1 MLLFNIEFVQFA
13 MNRVIKFIFFGNYFI
28 GLLAVILSVESNVQ
42 LRLPLNSVEY
52 YVLLCC
58 ATVFYYTYAY
68 TGPLNSKT
76 YKNPR
81 TQWYKDHHAFIRW
94 TQRILML
101 ACILLSSYFLYKHFN
116 TISHLPA
123 QCWLVV
129 FIILIAAV
137 LYYGLLPGSFYKINL
152 RKTGWLKAF
161 IIGFVWACCANLLSF
176 IVLQIEKGEYKV
188 DMILLIWLFV
198 KNWMFCT
205 VNAIMFDIKD
215 YVHDSNK
222 ELKTFA
228 VSFGTSKTI
237 YFILLPL
244 IIIGLLSLIAFTTA
258 RNFGITTTLINTIP
272 FILLFMIALSMFR
285 QHKIMYFLVVIDGLI
300 FLKALCGI
308 IGMQFINR

>member
-1 MLLFNIEFVQFA
+1 
-13 MNRVIKFIFFGNYFI
+13 MNRFIKFIFFGNYFI
-28 GLLAVILSVESNVQ
+28 GLLAVILAVESNVQ
-42 LRLPLNSVEY
+42 LRLPLNSIAFY
-52 YVLLCC
+52 TLLFC
-58 ATVFYYTYAY
+58 AAVFYYTYAY

-81 TQWYKDHHAFIRW
+81 TQWYKDHHRFIRW
-94 TQRILML
+94 TQRFLL
-101 ACILLSSYFLYKHFN
+101 FACIILGTYLFYKN
-116 TISHLPA
+116 SNAVMHLRL
-123 QCWLVV
+123 QYWLM
-129 FIILIAAV
+129 ILIMLIAAI
-137 LYYGLLPGSFYKINL
+137 LYYGLLPRSFYKINL

-161 IIGFVWACCANLLSF
+161 VIGFVWACSANLLSF
-176 IVLQIEKGEYKV
+176 IFLQLEKGEHPV
-188 DMILLIWLFV
+188 DAILLLWLFI

-228 VSFGTSKTI
+228 VSFGTNKTI

-244 IIIGLLSLIAFTTA
+244 IIIGLLSLIAFTAA
-258 RNFGITTTLINTIP
+258 RHFGAATTLINTIP

-285 QHKIMYFLVVIDGLI
+285 QHKIMYYLVVIDGVI